1 MSKHNPNNERIKR
14 QYFTYLKEAHGYSEA
29 TVDAVAKA
37 LDRFETDT
45 KSKDFKGYHFAQAVA
60 FKQRLTGQRSQV
72 TGKPLSKATTY
83 ATLAHLKRFF
93 HWLAGQPGYKSRLK
107 FSDADYFG
115 LSNKDTRVATAQR
128 ESRSPTLEQ
137 VKHVIDTMSQK
148 TDVERRNRAL
158 VAFFLLTGA
167 RDGAVASMKLRH
179 IDLIEQSVFQD
190 ARVVKTKNS
199 KTFTSHFFP
208 VGDEI
213 RAIVEDWIHWLRGEK
228 LWGLDDPLFPATLSQ
243 QDGSWAFQ
251 KAAGLSRIGWQS
263 AGPIRGIF
271 REAFIHAGLTYFNPH
286 SFRKTLALFGQQVC
300 KSPEEYKAWSQN
312 LGHEGVLTT
321 FLSYGAVSTG
331 RQSEIMRQLASPGI
345 DKSIDSGETLL
356 ENIRQLVERGRA

>member
-45 KSKDFKGYHFAQAVA
+45 KSKDFKVYHFEQAVA
-60 FKQRLTGQRSQV
+60 FKQRLICQHSQV

-93 HWLAGQPGYKSRLK
+93 HWLAGQPGYKSRLR

-115 LSNKDTRVATAQR
+115 LSNKDARVATAQR

-137 VKHVIDTMSQK
+137 VKHVIDIMSQE

-179 IDLIEQSVFQD
+179 VDLIEQSVFQD

-213 RAIVEDWIHWLRGEK
+213 RAIVVDWINWLRVEK
-228 LWGLDDPLFPATLSQ
+228 HWGLDDPLFPATLTQ
-243 QDGSWAFQ
+243 QDASWAFQ
-251 KAAGLSRIGWQS
+251 KAAALSRTGWQS
-263 AGPIRGIF
+263 AGPIRRIF
-271 REAFIHAGLTYFNPH
+271 REAFTRAGLPYFNPH
-286 SFRKTLALFGQQVC
+286 SLRKTLALSGQQVC

-321 FLSYGAVSTG
+321 FLSYGAVSTT
-331 RQSEIMRQLASPGI
+331 RQSEIMRQLATPTQVDPSNIANGLR
-345 DKSIDSGETLL
+345 EMQELL
-356 ENIRQLVERGRA
+356 ARMTAG